1 MELMVS
7 ETIRCPDCS
16 TKYRLRPERLH
27 SGIRRLLCFRCQCTF
42 FAEDAVLRV
51 LSQSTSPERPDDL
64 QPAHAKVPPALAPHE
79 HIDDL
84 AAEALKSFVSAPSG
98 EPQVAPAP
106 ELIDDLAA
114 EALEKFDF
122 PPTLE
127 EDIGLSVES
136 ANSAIQ
142 IDLVT
147 DENGSTLGMADLA
160 EGEGAPNAQMAQTD
174 VLAEDFAD
182 PGLPIAADEYA
193 QPVEPEEIR
202 IEPEVA
208 DDAVA
213 GIPPVAQIAHQ
224 TDDLLA
230 EGSADPG
237 FPIVADEYAQPVEP
251 EEIRIEPEVADDA
264 VASIP
269 PVAQIAQTDD
279 LLAEGSA
286 DPGLPIAADE
296 YAQPVEPEEIRIEP
310 EVADDAVAGIPPV
323 AQIAH
328 QTDDLLAEDSANS
341 GQPLTMDEFAP
352 QGDFEIV
359 GDDIADIVQDD
370 TSSKIADD
378 SASLSTDES
387 QVEETAGEVESTAP
401 DVSMAADG
409 TSSDDSHVAKK
420 EAIAMS
426 GGTVVL
432 SPRDILAAMASSVS
446 MHKQPEPPP
455 TTPEAQAKPS
465 TTAVPE
471 AIKEDASDIPEDAQA
486 PKEAISEPLP
496 AEEPEAEPEEVKPQ
510 ETREPVV
517 EKSNNLESVDNIE
530 PADNEVP
537 KFKVKMD
544 DAFVEELTIED
555 LSVMA
560 EDGRLQDHHLV
571 ARQFSDNWIQA
582 PKVPALRPIYDRI
595 RQEKNELLGFSS
607 QPPTEPSGQ
616 ASPRKGLFSGLF
628 GRN

>member
-1 MELMVS
+1 MS

-237 FPIVADEYAQPVEP
+237 FPIV
-251 EEIRIEPEVADDA
+251 
-264 VASIP
+264 
-269 PVAQIAQTDD
+269 
-279 LLAEGSA
+279 
-286 DPGLPIAADE
+286 ADE